1 MSIGI
6 EKRVELFNAPASAKK
21 TYSVDE
27 ASKVLECS
35 RQLVYKL
42 IKTGCFKTIKVDN
55 QYRIIKSSFDEWLD
69 NE

>member
-1 MSIGI
+1 MSISI
-6 EKRVELFNAPASAKK
+6 EKRVELFNDPVSVKK

-27 ASKVLECS
+27 ASKILECS

-42 IKTGCFKTIKVDN
+42 IKSDCFKTIKVEK

>member
-1 MSIGI
+1 MSINM
-6 EKRVELFNAPASAKK
+6 EKRVELFNGPASAKK

-27 ASKVLECS
+27 VSRILECS

-42 IKTGCFKTIKVDN
+42 IKSECFKTIRIEK